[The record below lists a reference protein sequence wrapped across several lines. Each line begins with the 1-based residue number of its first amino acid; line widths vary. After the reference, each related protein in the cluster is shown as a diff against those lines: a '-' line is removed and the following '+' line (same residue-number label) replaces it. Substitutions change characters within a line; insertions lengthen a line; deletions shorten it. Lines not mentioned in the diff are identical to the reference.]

1 MCKVH
6 KIDFHSLS
14 TVHYYTGQSDIA
26 DDVFKSQKTFL
37 HKCGFVNNS
46 IVTLLAKRRC

>member
-1 MCKVH
+1 MCKVY

-14 TVHYYTGQSDIA
+14 AIYYYTGQSDIA

-37 HKCGFVNNS
+37 YKCVFVNNS
-46 IVTLLAKRRC
+46 IVKLLPERRC